1 MKLDRNAVNHLL
13 SLDDAALAATIRK
26 MATDAGID
34 PGVLPLGA
42 SNLAAIRYA
51 LSMASDDDLAR
62 AAEQIS
68 GLGKKGK
75 EKS

>member
-13 SLDDAALAATIRK
+13 SLDDAAFAATIRK

-34 PGVLPLGA
+34 PAVLPLNA

-51 LSMASDDDLAR
+51 LGMASDDDLAR

-68 GLGKKGK
+68 GLGKRGK